1 MDIGFILLVG
11 IVVAI
16 MIYIGLGIKSHQ
28 HKGIAILLI
37 LFLLLAVFAFNATF
51 AGKDVQI
58 KTVGDAVDA
67 VKLYFSWF
75 GLFFENIK
83 TVTTQAVK
91 VDWKNNET
99 T

>member
-1 MDIGFILLVG
+1 MDIGFVLLVG
-11 IVVAI
+11 IVVAL

-28 HKGIAILLI
+28 HKGIAVLLI
-37 LFLLLAVFAFNATF
+37 VFLLFAVYAFNATF

-58 KTVGDAVDA
+58 KTLGDAVDA

-91 VDWKNNET
+91 VDWKMNET